1 MLRVPNPLGKEFSDL
16 VLPEHTFV
24 AHMKNPEVL
33 SDPKKAISDSLVHPI
48 GSKSLKEVAL
58 EKKGSKEHPTACIAV
73 SDNTRPVPYK
83 GDSGILLPVI
93 ETLLDAGY
101 RAEDILVLVATGM
114 HREMKE
120 EELRNMIDE
129 RVFAL
134 GVQIKNHLPKDESR
148 LTFVGTTKRGTKAM
162 IDTLYM
168 NADLKI
174 ATGLV
179 ESHFMAGVSG
189 GRKTICPGLI
199 GEESTY
205 VFHGPA
211 LMADENARDLNLENN
226 PVHEESL
233 AVAKL
238 AGVDFIVNVTLNHSF
253 EVTGVFSGDLEK
265 AHLAAV
271 EKIRDVVEVPVP
283 EKADIVLTNAGFVG
297 INHYQF
303 AKCGVASLG
312 ALKKDGYLV
321 AIGNATDKGHVIGS
335 ANYRVTL
342 ALLHLL
348 GSKDFVKLLV
358 SPDWVF
364 LPEQWQ
370 VQQWAKVF
378 DRIPQDHYYE
388 YAPQI
393 THGYYQLQPGVEI
406 RSLFDK
412 GTDESD
418 KGIYQVAIDK
428 ALEDISK
435 KSGKKIEDMSI
446 IYIAEGPYEIP
457 RSQKE

>member
-1 MLRVPNPLGKEFSDL
+1 MLRVANPLGTEFEDL
-16 VLPEHTFV
+16 VLPGHAFV

-33 SDPKKAISDSLVHPI
+33 SDPKKAIADSLLHPI
-48 GSKSLKEVAL
+48 GSKSLKEIAL
-58 EKKGSKEHPTACIAV
+58 DKKGSKEHPAATIVV

-101 RAEDILVLVATGM
+101 HVEDILVLVATGM
-114 HREMKE
+114 HREMRE
-120 EELRNMIDE
+120 DELKAMIDE
-129 RVFAL
+129 RVFSL
-134 GVQIKNHLPKDESR
+134 GVKVVNHLPKDESR
-148 LTFVGTTKRGTKAM
+148 LTYVGTTERGTKAM
-162 IDTLYM
+162 IDTLYV

-179 ESHFMAGVSG
+179 ESHFMAGASG
-189 GRKTICPGLI
+189 GRKAICPGVI

-205 VFHGPA
+205 VFHGPE
-211 LMADENARDLNLENN
+211 LMADERSRDLNIEGN

-233 AVAKL
+233 AVARL
-238 AGVDFIVNVTLNHSF
+238 AGVDFIVNVTLDHSF
-253 EVTGVFSGDLEK
+253 KITGVFSGDLEK

-271 EKIRDVVEVPVP
+271 ENIKKVVEVPVP
-283 EKADIVLTNAGFVG
+283 EKADIVITNAGFVG

-312 ALKKDGYLV
+312 ALKKDGYLI

-335 ANYRVTL
+335 ANYRTTL
-342 ALLHLL
+342 ALLKLV
-348 GSKDFVKLLV
+348 GSEKFVKLLV

-378 DRIPQDHYYE
+378 ERIPQDHYYE

-393 THGYYQLQPGVEI
+393 THGYYQLLPGNEI
-406 RSLFDK
+406 RTLFSE

-428 ALEDISK
+428 ALEDISR